1 MYIYI
6 ASIGTACVF
15 YLNALLCFP
24 IDFKNSYRDIPWFFV
39 VILFVKVILVVF
51 VAETSNDVIN
61 VILVLARISNIA
73 RTIIHEACI

>member
-24 IDFKNSYRDIPWFFV
+24 IDFKNSYRDIPWVFFYNA
-39 VILFVKVILVVF
+39 IGEGNSSGFSGRDFKRR
-51 VAETSNDVIN
+51 D
-61 VILVLARISNIA
+61 
-73 RTIIHEACI
+73 